1 MGNFSFPN
9 RPKRNH
15 RHRNCEGHDVGRGG
29 RAEKKP
35 AFQLYQD
42 GFKINTRIA
51 GVDGQ
56 KVADLLAVQDVRIDG
71 NFSGDITFSNEEG
84 QWDFSNG
91 LVMLDPSPDA
101 WLSSKSSRALLK
113 GLKKG
118 SSKYERMKMTE
129 EAMRDLDLESMR
141 ILFKSFLDGKK
152 REVVVSILGK
162 SDSGRRINLIGQ
174 QR

>member
-1 MGNFSFPN
+1 M
-9 RPKRNH
+9 
-15 RHRNCEGHDVGRGG
+15 
-29 RAEKKP
+29 
-35 AFQLYQD
+35 
-42 GFKINTRIA
+42 
-51 GVDGQ
+51 DGQ

-101 WLSSKSSRALLK
+101 WLSSKSNGALLK

-118 SSKYERMKMTE
+118 SSEYERMKMTE
-129 EAMRDLDLESMR
+129 EAMRDLNLESMR
-141 ILFKSFLDGKK
+141 ILFKALDGK

-162 SDSGRRINLIGQ
+162 SDSGRRIISLDNNVNFVAGLPEIIRAYFNFEKLGIDLSKFGFGLNAFEIN
-174 QR
+174 